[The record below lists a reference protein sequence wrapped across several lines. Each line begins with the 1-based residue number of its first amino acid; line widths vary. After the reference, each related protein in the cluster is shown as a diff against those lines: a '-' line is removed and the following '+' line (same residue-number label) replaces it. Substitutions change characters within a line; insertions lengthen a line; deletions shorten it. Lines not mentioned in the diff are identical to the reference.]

1 MREFIREFFG
11 QRFTRVAIAVAIVIF
26 LTMGFYPRARIAAS
40 SGGVTQSFS
49 NSWIVDLVENDGVR
63 VDTAYYTHPEEVWR
77 DSSRRDSSG
86 PNCSQWP
93 AYCDFVGRRSLVAT
107 GFALMGAVVA
117 VGVAE
122 KMLTEDDLDNEEQ
135 AAA

>member
-26 LTMGFYPRARIAAS
+26 LTMGFYPRARIADS
-40 SGGVTQSFS
+40 NGGVTQSFS
-49 NSWIVDLVENDGVR
+49 NSWIVDLVQNDGVE
-63 VDTAYYTHPEEVWR
+63 VDTAYYTHPEEFDTAHR
-77 DSSRRDSSG
+77 DRT
-86 PNCSQWP
+86 NCSQLP
-93 AYCDFVGRRSLVAT
+93 RFCDFVGRRSLVAT

-122 KMLTEDDLDNEEQ
+122 KMLTEDDLDNDEQ

>member
-26 LTMGFYPRARIAAS
+26 LTMGFYPRARIADS
-40 SGGVTQSFS
+40 NGGVTQSFS

-63 VDTAYYTHPEEVWR
+63 VDTAYYTHPEEFYLR
-77 DSSRRDSSG
+77 DLT
-86 PNCSQWP
+86 NCSQVP
-93 AYCDFVGRRSLVAT
+93 RFCDFVGRRSLVAT

>member
-26 LTMGFYPRARIAAS
+26 LTMGFYPRARIADS
-40 SGGVTQSFS
+40 NGGVTQSFS

-63 VDTAYYTHPEEVWR
+63 VDTAYYTHPEEFYVR
-77 DSSRRDSSG
+77 D
-86 PNCSQWP
+86 PTNCSSWP
-93 AYCDFVGRRSLVAT
+93 ASCDLVGRRSLVAT

>member
-26 LTMGFYPRARIAAS
+26 LTMGFYPRARIADS
-40 SGGVTQSFS
+40 NGGVTQSFS
-49 NSWIVDLVENDGVR
+49 NSWIVDLVENDGVE
-63 VDTAYYTHPEEVWR
+63 VDTAYYTHPEEV
-77 DSSRRDSSG
+77 RRAGLG
-86 PNCSQWP
+86 PNCSQRP

>member
-1 MREFIREFFG
+1 MSVLNRTEN
-11 QRFTRVAIAVAIVIF
+11 V
-26 LTMGFYPRARIAAS
+26 L
-40 SGGVTQSFS
+40 VT
-49 NSWIVDLVENDGVR
+49 LVENDGVE
-63 VDTAYYTHPEEVWR
+63 VDTAYYTHPEEVW
-77 DSSRRDSSG
+77 RDSSG

>member
-26 LTMGFYPRARIAAS
+26 LTMGFYPRARIADS
-40 SGGVTQSFS
+40 NGGVTQSFY
-49 NSWIVDLVENDGVR
+49 NSWIVDLVENDGVE

-77 DSSRRDSSG
+77 DSSG

-93 AYCDFVGRRSLVAT
+93 TECDFVGRRSLVAT